1 MNTHIQP
8 PYEVSSVIFL
18 FSGMPLAEN
27 ALYGVMMF
35 VTFSYPSGGGSRY
48 DVLKI

>member
-1 MNTHIQP
+1 
-8 PYEVSSVIFL
+8 
-18 FSGMPLAEN
+18 MPLAEN
-27 ALYGVMMF
+27 ALYGGMMF